1 MTIESNQRTPTGL
14 IAEIQRMST
23 EDGPGI
29 RTTAFFKGCALKCTW
44 CHNPECISATP
55 QIHWIESRCIGCKS
69 CLDVCPHNA
78 VDFIA
83 SGISIDRDLCD
94 NCGLC
99 ADECPSTAMELVGVT
114 WNSDDLIGELI
125 KDKAYFDASGGG
137 ITLSGGDP
145 TLQADFAAMLLKN
158 LQQLGI
164 QTAIDT
170 CGVCSR
176 DVLDKLIPHT
186 DLILYDLK
194 EIDAENHR
202 SFTGQSNAAVFESLI
217 FIYECMVARR
227 YPGQLWIRTP
237 IIPGATARE
246 ENIRGIGQF
255 MAANLGNVI
264 KRWELC
270 AFNNLCK
277 DKYRRLGLS
286 WEFEN
291 SRLMN
296 ASEME
301 NLADVAKNSG
311 INPEVV
317 HWSGSTRI
325 EDHTGALKPQ

>member
-1 MTIESNQRTPTGL
+1 
-14 IAEIQRMST
+14 
-23 EDGPGI
+23 
-29 RTTAFFKGCALKCTW
+29 
-44 CHNPECISATP
+44 
-55 QIHWIESRCIGCKS
+55 
-69 CLDVCPHNA
+69 
-78 VDFIA
+78 
-83 SGISIDRDLCD
+83 
-94 NCGLC
+94 
-99 ADECPSTAMELVGVT
+99 
-114 WNSDDLIGELI
+114 
-125 KDKAYFDASGGG
+125 
-137 ITLSGGDP
+137 
-145 TLQADFAAMLLKN
+145 
-158 LQQLGI
+158 
-164 QTAIDT
+164 
-170 CGVCSR
+170 
-176 DVLDKLIPHT
+176 LDKLIPHT

-291 SRLMN
+291 SQLMN

-311 INPEVV
+311 VNPEIV
-317 HWSGSTRI
+317 HWSGSTRLE
-325 EDHTGALKPQ
+325 EDAGHLNPNKEFKKFTTEAQRTQRNNIFDLPGDDGKSK